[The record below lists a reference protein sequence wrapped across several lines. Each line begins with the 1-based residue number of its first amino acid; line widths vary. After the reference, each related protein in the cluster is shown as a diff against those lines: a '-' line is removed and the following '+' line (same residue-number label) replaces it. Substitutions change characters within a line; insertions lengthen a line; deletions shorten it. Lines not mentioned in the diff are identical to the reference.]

1 MHIITML
8 LLLSVLILVHEFGH
22 FIVAR
27 KLGIKVDRFGF
38 GLPFG
43 PTLYETK
50 WKDVTVCV
58 HSFLLGGYVSFP
70 DDDPDS
76 DIPKDSPLRIA
87 NRKVWERFLVISA
100 GVTANA
106 IIAYVIVLMV
116 AGFSG
121 SVPANKYNIFADSLE
136 QKEGYSAAQTGM
148 ESGDKIISANGKE
161 IDSLSKFVGAAKR
174 SKKFN
179 NYITYDRHEAM
190 ITKIVELNPA
200 LFLPLENQK
209 ESKIPEGVSVK
220 LPAETPE
227 SPVDVP
233 KDIFSN
239 YREYKPEGKY
249 LNKAEQELRTEVYG
263 RDEYFSDGS
272 MTLAELAAACGD
284 TVHPINIIVE
294 RNSNPVILKPAYP
307 NEEGII
313 GVKLKVEEINMPVKS
328 AQDAIVKSWDYLQRN
343 AVYMVKGLGMIFTG
357 QIPMGDLHG
366 IVAVTKI
373 GSDIISN
380 RGIWDGLLLTALI
393 SIDLAIVNLL
403 PIPALDGGHLMF
415 LFIEKL
421 RGRPVEEKTQEN
433 FAKFGFMFL
442 IGLMV
447 LIIFND
453 VFALVTDKL

>member
-1 MHIITML
+1 ML
-8 LLLSVLILVHEFGH
+8 LLLSVLIIVHEFGH

-27 KLGIKVDRFGF
+27 MLKIKVEKFGF

-50 WKDVTVCV
+50 WGDTKICI

-76 DIPKDSPLRIA
+76 ELPKDSPERIA

-121 SVPANKYNIFADSLE
+121 NIPANKYNIYVDGL
-136 QKEGYSAAQTGM
+136 QEGKNYASHQIGM
-148 ESGDKIISANGKE
+148 APGDKILSVNGKK
-161 IDSLSKFVGAAKR
+161 IDSLYKFVGAAKR

-179 NYITYDRHEAM
+179 GYITYERHDEM
-190 ITKIVELNPA
+190 VNKILELNPA
-200 LFLPLENQK
+200 L
-209 ESKIPEGVSVK
+209 SRGKIPAGMVVK
-220 LPAETPE
+220 LPKALPE
-227 SPVDVP
+227 KPADVP

-239 YREYKPEGKY
+239 YQEYKPQGIY
-249 LNKAEQELRTEVYG
+249 LSQKEQELRDKIREKEMFT
-263 RDEYFSDGS
+263 SDGNITVS
-272 MTLAELAAACGD
+272 ELAAATGD
-284 TVHPINIIVE
+284 TVHPINIIVQ
-294 RNSNPVILKPAYP
+294 RNGKQVNLSPAFP
-307 NEEGII
+307 DENGMIGI
-313 GVKLKVEEINMPVKS
+313 KLKVEEVNVAVKS
-328 AQDAIVKSWDYLQRN
+328 PGDAIVKSWDYLQRN
-343 AVYMVKGLGMIFTG
+343 AVYMVKGLWMIITG
-357 QIPMGDLHG
+357 QIPLSDLHG

-373 GSDIISN
+373 GSDIIEN

-403 PIPALDGGHLMF
+403 PIPALDGGHLLF

-421 RGRPVEEKTQEN
+421 RGRPVEERTQEA
-433 FAKFGFMFL
+433 FARYGFMFL
-442 IGLMV
+442 IGLMF

-453 VFALVTDKL
+453 VFALITDKL

>member
-8 LLLSVLILVHEFGH
+8 LLLSVLIIVHEFGH

-27 KLGIKVDRFGF
+27 MLKIKVEKFGF

-50 WKDVTVCV
+50 WGDTKICI

-76 DIPKDSPLRIA
+76 ELPKDSPERIA

-121 SVPANKYNIFADSLE
+121 NIPANKYNIYVDGL
-136 QKEGYSAAQTGM
+136 QEGKNYASHQIGM
-148 ESGDKIISANGKE
+148 APGDKILSVNGKK
-161 IDSLSKFVGAAKR
+161 IDSLYKFVGAAKR

-179 NYITYDRHEAM
+179 GYITYERHDEM
-190 ITKIVELNPA
+190 VNKILELNPA
-200 LFLPLENQK
+200 L
-209 ESKIPEGVSVK
+209 SRGKIPAGMVVK
-220 LPAETPE
+220 LPKALPE
-227 SPVDVP
+227 KPADVP

-239 YREYKPEGKY
+239 YQEYKPQGIY
-249 LNKAEQELRTEVYG
+249 LSQKEQELRDKIREKEMFT
-263 RDEYFSDGS
+263 SDGNITVS
-272 MTLAELAAACGD
+272 ELAAATGD
-284 TVHPINIIVE
+284 TVHPINIIVQ
-294 RNSNPVILKPAYP
+294 RNGKQVNLSPAFP
-307 NEEGII
+307 DENGMIGI
-313 GVKLKVEEINMPVKS
+313 KLKVEEVNVAVKS
-328 AQDAIVKSWDYLQRN
+328 PGDAIVKSWDYLQRN
-343 AVYMVKGLGMIFTG
+343 AVYMVKGLWMIITG
-357 QIPMGDLHG
+357 QIPLSDLHG

-373 GSDIISN
+373 GSDIIEN

-403 PIPALDGGHLMF
+403 PIPALDGGHLLF

-421 RGRPVEEKTQEN
+421 RGRPVEERTQEA
-433 FAKFGFMFL
+433 FARYGFMFL
-442 IGLMV
+442 IGLMF

-453 VFALVTDKL
+453 VFALITDKL